1 MVGLLLGSVVSSEDG
16 LLLGS
21 VVGSKDGTAVC
32 ADGAADG
39 TGEGIEVVNVGLMQ
53 LFPSPGE
60 PRLGQLPYA
69 PLYKEC
75 QFSSSSVQTKIVHF
89 HLFLSPSLTSSQTLQ
104 DTGHSSMISWPCT
117 PV

>member
-75 QFSSSSVQTKIVHF
+75 QFSSVQFKQK
-89 HLFLSPSLTSSQTLQ
+89 LFTSICSCRHLSPRRKHCRIRGTRQ
-104 DTGHSSMISWPCT
+104 
-117 PV
+117 